1 MRKKFKN
8 LCQSISFILI
18 TDIYQSNQLL
28 LLRRNRIEKRLWSTE
43 VRGSFYLRT
52 NDSLREVLI
61 LSPLVS
67 LVEGDKVWIVLVL
80 IELLLQKIHNQ
91 FCWLYLVPAGPMQ
104 IFHVISSS
112 QQSVVSQSIFNNT
125 LLQGY
130 YLLPG
135 VVV

>member
-67 LVEGDKVWIVLVL
+67 LVEGDKV
-80 IELLLQKIHNQ
+80 
-91 FCWLYLVPAGPMQ
+91 
-104 IFHVISSS
+104 
-112 QQSVVSQSIFNNT
+112 
-125 LLQGY
+125 
-130 YLLPG
+130 
-135 VVV
+135 